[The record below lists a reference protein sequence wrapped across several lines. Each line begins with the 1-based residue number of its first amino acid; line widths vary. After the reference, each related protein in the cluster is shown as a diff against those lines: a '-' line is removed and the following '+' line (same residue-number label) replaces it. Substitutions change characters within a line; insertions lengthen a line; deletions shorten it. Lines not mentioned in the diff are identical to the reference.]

1 MKAFLITLVS
11 LGVLYPAAS
20 QLEAEASNLG
30 SPRFMQGPMIGAVTS
45 SDALIWLRASG
56 PFDCQIEYSEDPALK
71 EATVTPPEGA
81 RKADDYTVRVRI
93 TDLRPDT
100 RYYYRPLVQGKP
112 GKYLKDELPY
122 NFTTA
127 PVSGTPG
134 RFRVAFGS
142 CTRVKESR
150 SQPIWRFVEEQEPDL
165 FFHLG
170 DYVYGDSLDPDILA
184 EEYQF
189 QRDVE
194 LLRLF
199 QRTVPQLATWDDH
212 EYGLNDHDRTSPM
225 REHGLRIFK
234 QYWAN
239 PSYGLP
245 DTPGVFFSYQY
256 GGVDFFFLDVRYHRD
271 PNVQPDSPEKTML
284 GAGQLRWLK
293 EGLIKSEA
301 PFKVLISGSGWTKAK
316 EFGEDSWASF
326 IQERDALFDFI
337 RDNDVN
343 GVILLSG
350 DTHVGELNAI
360 PWSDKGGYDFYDL
373 VSSPLAQDSAG
384 DPRTTR
390 KPELRIRA
398 RYHGLSVFGLIEFDL
413 TGDPTL
419 RFNLINEY
427 GNSVWRPFEI
437 AASELQN
444 GVQSWPEKTDPGLQ

>member
-1 MKAFLITLVS
+1 MKPLLIALVS
-11 LGVLYPAAS
+11 LGILHPTAS
-20 QLEAEASNLG
+20 RLEADASNSG
-30 SPRFMQGPMIGAVTS
+30 SPRFMQGPMIGAVTPGGVT
-45 SDALIWLRASG
+45 IWLRASG
-56 PFDCQIEYSEDPALK
+56 PYDCQIEYGEDPALK
-71 EATVTPPEGA
+71 DATITPAESA
-81 RKADDYTVRVRI
+81 RKADDYTVRVGI

-100 RYYYRPLVQGKP
+100 RYYYRPLVHGRA
-112 GKYLKDELPY
+112 GKYLRDELPY
-122 NFTTA
+122 HFTTA
-127 PVSGTPG
+127 PAAGTAT

-142 CTRVKESR
+142 CSRVKESR
-150 SQPIWRFVEEQEPDL
+150 TQPIWRFVEEQEPDL

-170 DYVYGDSLDPDILA
+170 DYVYGDTLDPDILA

-199 QRTVPQLATWDDH
+199 QRKTPQLATWDDH

-225 REHGLRIFK
+225 REDGMRIFK

-245 DTPGVFFSYQY
+245 DTPGVFFNYQY

-271 PNVQPDSPEKTML
+271 PNVQPDTPEKTML
-284 GAGQLRWLK
+284 GAGQLGWLK
-293 EGLIKSEA
+293 DELLKSEA

-316 EFGEDSWASF
+316 GFGGDSWASF
-326 IQERDALFDFI
+326 MHERDALFDFI
-337 RDNDVN
+337 RDNKVN

-384 DPRTTR
+384 TERTTR
-390 KPELRIRA
+390 VPELRIRA
-398 RYHGLSVFGLIEFDL
+398 VYHGLSVFGLIEFDL

-427 GNSVWRPFEI
+427 GNFVWRPFEI

>member
-1 MKAFLITLVS
+1 MKSLFTAFLTLVI
-11 LGVLYPAAS
+11 LFPVAS
-20 QLEAEASNLG
+20 RSFAEANNLG
-30 SPRFMQGPMIGAVTS
+30 SPRFMQGPMIGAVTP
-45 SDALIWLRASG
+45 DGVTIWLRASG
-56 PFDCQIEYSEDPALK
+56 PFDCQIEFSEDPALK
-71 EATVTPPEGA
+71 DATLTSPEGA

-93 TDLRPDT
+93 TDLKPDT
-100 RYYYRPLVQGKP
+100 RYYYRPHVHGRP
-112 GKYLKDELPY
+112 GKYLRDELPY
-122 NFTTA
+122 HFTTA
-127 PVSGTPG
+127 PASGTPA

-150 SQPIWRFVEEQEPDL
+150 EQPIWRFVEEQEPDL

-170 DYVYGDSLDPDILA
+170 DYVYGDTLDSDILA

-199 QRTVPQLATWDDH
+199 QRKVPQLATWDDH

-225 REHGLRIFK
+225 REQGLRIFK

-245 DTPGVFFSYQY
+245 DTPGVFFTYQY

-271 PNVQPDSPEKTML
+271 PNVQPDTPEKTML

-293 EGLIKSEA
+293 DELLKSEA
-301 PFKVLISGSGWTKAK
+301 PFKVLVSGSGWTKAK
-316 EFGEDSWASF
+316 GFGGDSWASF
-326 IQERDALFDFI
+326 IHERDALFDFI
-337 RDNDVN
+337 RDNEVN
-343 GVILLSG
+343 GVVLLSG

-384 DPRTTR
+384 TERTKR
-390 KPELRIRA
+390 VPELRIRA
-398 RYHGLSVFGLIEFDL
+398 VYHGLSVFGLIEFDL

-444 GVQSWPEKTDPGLQ
+444 GVQSWPDKTDPGLQ